1 MSSEEAAKSATPSV
15 APRTSVLA
23 PGPDVRNNGSTAK
36 MASELTSVRK
46 LTTPKM
52 TTSRGIPRNSL
63 EVPGALV
70 AVEGRANVLLW
81 IIRAVGRENGQ

>member
-23 PGPDVRNNGSTAK
+23 PSTGREKQRQHGEDGLGADVSEKAHHAQDDHLARNS
-36 MASELTSVRK
+36 
-46 LTTPKM
+46 
-52 TTSRGIPRNSL
+52 RNSL

-81 IIRAVGRENGQ
+81 IIPAVGRENGQ